1 MNNLM
6 LIRVAKVIALFAFFL
21 PWVAIS
27 CQGQEMATM
36 SGIDLARGHLEAQG
50 RAQEFHI
57 QWPILLALLV
67 TAAGLALTFVPSD
80 SPLARFAGRD
90 DRAKGRNAMIAAGA
104 SLVLAFAGMM
114 LLKSSPER
122 EYREQQRR
130 AESGDYSSYEN
141 QMSAAAL
148 SVIRIE
154 ERGGYYLALLSLI
167 GAAGLGYMTMTGR
180 SLPIPGLPA
189 GAGGALGSI
198 LRPREDDVAD
208 WDRIANKDDPD
219 ALQEYL
225 LRHPNGRF
233 AELARMKLE
242 RLGVQPLKAPPP
254 APPAPPPAP
263 APQQTQ
269 AAPPP
274 QAAAPTPPPPPPRPA
289 PQPARPAPQERSFEP
304 IDPADERKGL
314 PKAVIF
320 GGVAIL
326 ILALAG
332 GGYVFW
338 QNYQAEQAQQDAAA
352 RWAQTSRDDPNAI
365 RAFLSG
371 NPGELR
377 AEVEAALAELEQRM
391 YAQAQEA
398 DTVEAY
404 ERFLAGF
411 PESGNALVA
420 RGRVAELR
428 NIAALTAN
436 VVGAWTGQTVVAGDQ
451 PKDARFVVSV
461 DGRALRGQLEIT
473 GGGVVCTMQ
482 WDAGDGSALRGSPWD
497 GVLTN
502 MMGCTVPPRASVTL
516 NPAGQLEVAFPDDSG
531 AGAPTLLATLT
542 RAPTP

>member
-6 LIRVAKVIALFAFFL
+6 LIRVAKVIALLAFFL

-50 RAQEFHI
+50 RAQEFDI

-67 TAAGLALTFVPSD
+67 TLAGLALTFVPSS

-90 DRAKGRNAMIAAGA
+90 DRTKGRNAMIAAGA
-104 SLVLAFAGMM
+104 AVVLAFAGMM
-114 LLKSSPER
+114 LLKTSPER

-148 SVIRIE
+148 SVIKIE
-154 ERGGYYLALLSLI
+154 ERSGYYLSLLALI
-167 GAAGLGYMTMTGR
+167 GAAGVGYMTMMGR
-180 SLPIPGLPA
+180 AVPLPALPA
-189 GAGGALGSI
+189 GAAGALGSV
-198 LRPREDDVAD
+198 LKPREDDVAD
-208 WDRIANKDDPD
+208 WDRITNKDDPD

-225 LRHPNGRF
+225 LRHPTGRF

-242 RLGVQPLKAPPP
+242 RLGVQPLRTP
-254 APPAPPPAP
+254 PPAPPPAP
-263 APQQTQ
+263 APAPQAQ

-289 PQPARPAPQERSFEP
+289 PQPARPAAAPQERSFEP
-304 IDPADERKGL
+304 IDPADDRKGL

-320 GGVAIL
+320 GGIAIL

-352 RWAQTSRDDPNAI
+352 RWAQVSRDDPDAI

-371 NPGELR
+371 DPGELR
-377 AEVEAALAELEQRM
+377 AEVEAALAELEQRT
-391 YAQAQEA
+391 YARAQET
-398 DTVEAY
+398 DTIEAF
-404 ERFLAGF
+404 EAFLADF
-411 PESGNALVA
+411 PESENAIVA

-428 NIAALTAN
+428 NIASFTAPI
-436 VVGAWTGQTVVAGDQ
+436 VGAWSGPTTQ
-451 PKDARFVVSV
+451 PGAAEPGPELRATFVV
-461 DGRALRGQLEIT
+461 DAHTLRGQWEIA
-473 GGGVVCTMQ
+473 GVCRGT
-482 WDAGDGSALRGSPWD
+482 WEASPGSTQHGSPWSFTTPTSEGACTMPPIVQATVRPD
-497 GVLTN
+497 GALDL
-502 MMGCTVPPRASVTL
+502 VT
-516 NPAGQLEVAFPDDSG
+516 GD
-531 AGAPTLLATLT
+531 GAPFATLT
-542 RAPTP
+542 RAPAL